1 MCAETHRC
9 YLLKCPLFL
18 LDIQEKF
25 YWLDKMEISSGF
37 LHLLRA
43 YRRTDR
49 AISLGARLTYADTC
63 ISEAIWPE
71 FPLKLVQYI
80 EALCVFFGIL

>member
-1 MCAETHRC
+1 
-9 YLLKCPLFL
+9 
-18 LDIQEKF
+18 
-25 YWLDKMEISSGF
+25 MEISSGF
-37 LHLLRA
+37 LHFLRA

-49 AISLGARLTYADTC
+49 AISLGARLRYADTC

-71 FPLKLVQYI
+71 FALKLVQYI